1 MLFVLCLA
9 LVCQACRSMIAKN
22 AAPTTSQV
30 IVMPAMEVFTVCAE
44 TQFVRDPRI
53 NLLGL
58 RKTAARDAY
67 GHVWPIPVNTKYHWL
82 SGRKANVMVMYVPVE
97 MNERLRYIADGPEWI
112 KRQDLYMPPIEPFTI
127 VGEIQHLYNP
137 VVDMLG
143 IRMVLARDGN
153 GYLALVPVMAE
164 CLWHDG
170 QTVNLVP
177 MYVPHTMYMEMLEF
191 AFGPNWNS

>member
-1 MLFVLCLA
+1 MRMLFVLCLA

-58 RKTAARDAY
+58 RKTAARD
-67 GHVWPIPVNTKYHWL
+67 
-82 SGRKANVMVMYVPVE
+82 VPVE